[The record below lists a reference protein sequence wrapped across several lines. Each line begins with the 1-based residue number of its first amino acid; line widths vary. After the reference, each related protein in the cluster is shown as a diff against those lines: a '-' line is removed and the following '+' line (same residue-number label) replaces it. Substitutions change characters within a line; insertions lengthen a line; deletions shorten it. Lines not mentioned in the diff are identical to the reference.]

1 MICFNLGGGVKPD
14 QINELWETITTQ
26 SILILV
32 LLIGA
37 IAIVIKKVIQK
48 IQQRLEARAPY
59 IIACSVIVLDQ
70 YSVLSNVV
78 SYSVSE
84 VANKV
89 KSLLENYEK
98 TKLGKWRLAN
108 RFNEILRLIAEGQVA
123 TTPNIKKRAAE
134 LVARYDEIAKP
145 LNNIK

>member
-1 MICFNLGGGVKPD
+1 MICINISKINPD
-14 QINELWETITTQ
+14 EINELWNTIAAQ
-26 SILILV
+26 SLLILL

-37 IAIVIKKVIQK
+37 IAIVIKKVIKK
-48 IQQRLEARAPY
+48 IQERAELRAPY

-78 SYSVSE
+78 TYSINE

-89 KSLLENYEK
+89 KSLLEKYEK
-98 TKLGKWRLAN
+98 TKLGKWRLAS
-108 RFNEILRLIAEGQVA
+108 RFNEILRLIADGQVT
-123 TTPNIKKRAAE
+123 TTPNIKKRAE
-134 LVARYDEIAKP
+134 KLVARYDKIAKP